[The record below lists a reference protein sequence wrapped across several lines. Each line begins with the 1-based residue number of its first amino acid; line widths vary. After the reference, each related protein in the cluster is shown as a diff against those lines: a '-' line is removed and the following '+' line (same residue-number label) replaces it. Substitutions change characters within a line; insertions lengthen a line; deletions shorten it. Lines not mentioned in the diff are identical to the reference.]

1 MARLATP
8 LALAA
13 LLAAAG
19 CAPGVPLSRA
29 DEARLASLPSIPV
42 LYVRASPPWVD
53 CENDEGMK
61 VWEYPGSAGEID
73 AAPPLRLARR
83 GPPVVGAGNSWQVIE
98 DQWTEP
104 LRSPPVDPAAA
115 TAAALVAR
123 AREAGVTLPLSAP
136 REIHDASPATLRSE
150 GGGGPVL
157 VVEIPR
163 FVLAGCFFTYQPWFT
178 GRASIVR
185 PGDGSVAWRATCEG
199 TFPDPAN
206 PPPATRD
213 ELLAGD
219 GAGYRR
225 VLEERAAGCAAVLVR
240 ALPGGTPR

>member
-1 MARLATP
+1 MARLAAP
-8 LALAA
+8 LAAA
-13 LLAAAG
+13 TLVAAG
-19 CAPGVPLSRA
+19 CASAVPLSQA
-29 DEARLASLPSIPV
+29 DQARLSTLPSVPV

-53 CENDEGMK
+53 CENDEGQK
-61 VWEYPGSAGEID
+61 VWEFPGSALDG
-73 AAPPLRLARR
+73 AVAPPLRIAGG
-83 GPPVVGAGNSWQVIE
+83 GPPVVGAGNIWQAIE

-104 LRSPPVDPAAA
+104 LRSPPVDPATA

-123 AREAGVTLPLSAP
+123 AREAGVPFPLSVP

-178 GRASIVR
+178 ARAAILR
-185 PGDGSVAWRATCEG
+185 TGDGTVAWRQTCEG
-199 TFPDPAN
+199 TFPDPAR
-206 PPPATRD
+206 PPPSSRD

-219 GAGYRR
+219 GALYRR
-225 VLEERAAGCAAVLVR
+225 VLEERAAGCAAVLVS